1 MISPQVLYFLADLMR
16 WTMDNASSFRNF
28 FRDFL
33 CCLLL
38 WGSLFVVYATTPL
51 NAQTA
56 QIQRGNGPFSGKA
69 KSLVVHNGQLFVA
82 VTDADSYT
90 LSSSTGIK
98 TVVQSGIYRSADNG
112 LTWGVVSSF
121 PVPTLA
127 SSLFSHT
134 GTLYALTSGA
144 GLQLYRS
151 RDDGASWEVVPSGTV
166 TAVTHLVAFGD
177 TLFARTGLETRISAM
192 VLSADS
198 GKTWALVSSPGSI
211 GSVVASRSRI
221 SSGRSLLFGGSPNG
235 LLRSADRGVSWPIVP
250 TTPAISSVIVY
261 DVATKANDDLF
272 LATNQGVLTSN
283 DNGQTWRSFNSGL
296 ETKIARSLAVKGET
310 LFAATNDG
318 LYSSTGASWQKI
330 NTGLLNV
337 GGESLALLQHENKLY
352 AGTQNGVFRAES
364 SSSGTLGVWE
374 QVNRG
379 LPGVRIEKGAL
390 ALSLSS
396 GTTFLAASPH
406 GGVFRT
412 VSGGAWN
419 PVSTGFPNT
428 AATIRVAAAQTSS
441 VAVAATKNSIFS
453 SADAGASWRAA
464 SIGVGSGEITALE
477 SISSIAPG
485 TERFLVGTLAGTI
498 FRANDNTAQTWSR
511 VLSNPLEASGVR
523 INSFVQSTASILCAT
538 NEGLMVSSDAAISWS
553 RLAET
558 VFPRVPVLSLAASQG
573 LLLAGSADG
582 VYRSLDGGRTWQIP
596 SASAKIGTVTSLV
609 TKNGLHYAGAD
620 AGLFRS
626 ADNGASWQSIA
637 LPDSTAV
644 TAMVADSTRLMIGT
658 PNGIYEYQ
666 LPSPLEFPRITAF
679 QPSDSA
685 LVGLTD
691 VVVTIVGTNFSTTA
705 SVTFAGQALVPQSA
719 SATQVVVRVPVAL
732 LQSLGAVQVEV
743 INSPTDRTSA
753 AFRIVPLPQDF
764 PRLSI
769 TTNLNPFSTFIT
781 QTSTSQRYTLSGTN
795 VRDSVILQAPQ
806 GFDLSADSGRI
817 WLPVRLA
824 FMPAAASFSRDI
836 FVRFR
841 PALSQVVSGFIT
853 HSIGGIV
860 LQSLAIAGNPRSL
873 QLEISPLGTL
883 TYGATRVGRSL
894 RQSVLLVNP
903 NPVSITVATI
913 FTGTNAADFTASVQ
927 QVVLPPQGRATVDV
941 LFAPKERGERTAI
954 VNFSGL
960 ASGQIALQG
969 RGTQAVLTFSAP
981 EIQFSTS
988 AFVGQALKLPA
999 ETVRITNEGDD
1010 DDVLTGFQ
1018 ITGESS
1024 PGVAFR
1030 VRNFSPV
1037 RLEPGNSVLLTVEL
1051 SPDGDGQRRNS
1062 MRMQTQDAFTSSATI
1077 LLRGRGQTLSPPT
1090 LLFPRNGGAATGS
1103 SALLQWQA
1111 ASAATHYEVALDV
1124 ASNSRNLL
1132 TRIAASSLTSSASVA
1147 IQQNQT
1153 YYWTAR
1159 SLAVSGTD
1167 TLARSA
1173 WQQWQFFSSG
1183 VESRLSVPPVLDF
1196 GMITQEQGESPPR
1209 GQPVSVSSGSWRIL
1223 DVSIVQDGDAASSDS
1238 RAFRILNRDLLLG
1251 TGSILLPSPES
1262 YTIAVAFR
1270 PPELRSRPYSA
1281 IAELRVQNTSSGET
1295 VIIPFQLRGQSAQ
1308 CPQTG
1313 ASIGNQGC
1321 PEAVVR
1327 LQVLPNKAVFAP
1339 GDEIRLQIQLVQIT
1353 NLTPNLDRFLS
1364 QLRLTLD
1371 VQNITLLSFANR
1383 LSAGTAVTG
1392 DTSVRVV
1399 SYTAASGIP
1408 FSPSALSNTDG
1419 KIRLDLVRPAN
1430 AIQNVVL
1437 GELTG
1442 KAVIGLRGLGASPE
1456 ESITAAT
1463 ISIADVQWLSDTR
1476 ETLDSGQVITWGD
1489 ARGLPVALQRV
1500 SVTVNTCQTTQGSLV
1515 LTATLPVNI
1524 KPLAPNPVQDE
1535 TTITFSLQEQGW
1547 TELELVNG
1555 FGQSVKKILQSE
1567 MLPGEYSVRF
1577 SVTELPSG
1585 SYFLLLRTPFETAQ
1599 RRMEIVR

>member
-1 MISPQVLYFLADLMR
+1 
-16 WTMDNASSFRNF
+16 MDNASSFRNF
-28 FRDFL
+28 FRNFL
-33 CCLLL
+33 CSFLL
-38 WGSLFVVYATTPL
+38 WGILLAVYVTTSL
-51 NAQTA
+51 NAQMVH
-56 QIQRGNGPFSGKA
+56 IQRGNGPFSGRA
-69 KSLVVHNGQLFVA
+69 KSLVAHNGQLFVV

-90 LSSSTGIK
+90 LNSSTGNK
-98 TVVQSGIYRSADNG
+98 TFVQNGIYRSADDG

-121 PVPTLA
+121 PVPALA
-127 SSLFSHT
+127 SSLFSHA
-134 GTLYALTSGA
+134 GTLYVLTSGA

-151 RDDGASWEVVPSGTV
+151 RDDGASWEGIPSGSV
-166 TAVTHLVAFGD
+166 SAVTHLVAFGD

-198 GKTWALVSSPGSI
+198 GRTWSLVSSPGSI
-211 GSVVASRSRI
+211 GSVVASRSRTVA
-221 SSGRSLLFGGSPNG
+221 GRSLLFGGSPNG
-235 LLRSADRGVSWPIVP
+235 LLRSTDRGTSWPIVP

-261 DVATKANDDLF
+261 DVATKANDNLF
-272 LATNQGVLTSN
+272 LATNQGVLTSS

-296 ETKIARSLAVKGET
+296 ETKIARSLALKGET

-318 LYSSTGASWQKI
+318 LYTSTGATWQRV
-330 NTGLLNV
+330 NTGFLNV
-337 GGESLALLQHENKLY
+337 GGESLTLLNHENKLY

-379 LPGVRIEKGAL
+379 LPGARVEKGSL
-390 ALSLSS
+390 ALSS
-396 GTTFLAASPH
+396 GTTFLAASPN

-441 VAVAATKNSIFS
+441 VAAVATKNSVFS

-477 SISSIAPG
+477 SISSVAPG

-498 FRANDNTAQTWSR
+498 FRTNDNSAQTWSR
-511 VLSNPLEASGVR
+511 ILSNPLEASGVR
-523 INSFVQSTASILCAT
+523 INSFVQSTVSIFCAT
-538 NEGLMVSSDAAISWS
+538 NEGLMVSNDAASSWS
-553 RLAET
+553 LVAET
-558 VFPRVPVLSLAASQG
+558 VFPRVPVLSLTASQE

-582 VYRSLDGGRTWQIP
+582 VYRSVDGGRSWKAP
-596 SASAKIGTVTSLV
+596 SAKIGAVTSLV
-609 TKNGLHYAGAD
+609 AKNGLHYAGTE
-620 AGLFRS
+620 AGVFRS
-626 ADNGASWQSIA
+626 ADNGVSWQSIT
-637 LPDSTAV
+637 LPDSVAV
-644 TAMVADSTRLMIGT
+644 TAMVADSTRLMIGAV
-658 PNGIYEYQ
+658 NGIYEYQ
-666 LPSPLEFPRITAF
+666 LPSPLEFPRITEF

-691 VVVTIVGTNFSTTA
+691 VILTIAGTNFSTTA
-705 SVTFAGQALVPQSA
+705 SVIFAGQVLTPQSA

-732 LQSLGAVQVEV
+732 LQTLGTVQVEV
-743 INSPTDRTSA
+743 VNSSTARTSA

-769 TTNLNPFSTFIT
+769 TTKLDAFSTFLT

-795 VRDSVILQAPQ
+795 VRDSVIVQAPQ
-806 GFDLSADSGRI
+806 GFDLSADSGRT

-824 FMPAAASFSRDI
+824 FKPAAPSFSRDV

-841 PALSQVVSGFIT
+841 PALGQIVSGFIT

-873 QLEISPLGTL
+873 QLEISPLGTII
-883 TYGATRVGRSL
+883 YGATRVGRSL

-913 FTGTNAADFTASVQ
+913 FTGANASDFTASVQ
-927 QVVLPPQGRATVDV
+927 QIVLPPQGRATVDLV
-941 LFAPKERGERTAI
+941 FAPRGRGERTAI

-969 RGTQAVLTFSAP
+969 RGTQAVLTFSTP

-988 AFVGQALKLPA
+988 AFVGQTLKLPA

-1010 DDVLTGFQ
+1010 EDVLTGFQ
-1018 ITGESS
+1018 IITESS
-1024 PGVAFR
+1024 FGVAFR
-1030 VRNFSPV
+1030 VRNFSSA
-1037 RLEPGNSVLLTVEL
+1037 RLEPGNSVLLTIEFL
-1051 SPDGDGQRRNS
+1051 PDGEGLRRNS
-1062 MRMQTQDAFTSSATI
+1062 MRMQTQDAFTSSATVV
-1077 LLRGRGQTLSPPT
+1077 LRGRGQLLSPPT
-1090 LLFPRNGGAATGS
+1090 LLFPRSGGMVTGS
-1103 SALLQWQA
+1103 TTLLQWQA
-1111 ASAATHYEVALDV
+1111 APAATHYEVALDV
-1124 ASNSRNLL
+1124 ANNSRSLL
-1132 TRIAASSLTSSASVA
+1132 NRIAASSLTPSASVA

-1153 YYWTAR
+1153 YYWTVR
-1159 SLAVSGTD
+1159 SLAINGTD

-1183 VESRLSVPPVLDF
+1183 VESHLYVPPVLDF
-1196 GMITQEQGESPPR
+1196 GVIMQEQSESPPR
-1209 GQPVSVSSGSWRIL
+1209 AQPVLVSSGSWRIL
-1223 DVSIVQDGDAASSDS
+1223 DVSIVQEGDAASNDS
-1238 RAFRILNRDLLLG
+1238 RAFRILNRDLLLS

-1262 YTIAVAFR
+1262 YTIAAAFR
-1270 PPELRSRPYSA
+1270 PPELRTRPYSA

-1295 VIIPFQLRGQSAQ
+1295 VIVPFQLRGQSAP

-1313 ASIGNQGC
+1313 TSIGNQGC
-1321 PEAVVR
+1321 PEAVLR
-1327 LQVLPNKAVFAP
+1327 LQVSPNKAVFAP
-1339 GDEIRLQIQLVQIT
+1339 GDEVRLQIQLVQLS
-1353 NLTPNLDRFLS
+1353 NLTPNLDRFLR

-1371 VQNITLLSFANR
+1371 VQDITLLSFANR
-1383 LSAGTAVTG
+1383 LSSGTAVAG

-1408 FSPSALSNTDG
+1408 FSPSKLSNTDG

-1430 AIQNVVL
+1430 AVQNVVL

-1463 ISIADVQWLSDTR
+1463 ISIANVQWLSDTR

-1489 ARGLPVALQRV
+1489 ARGLPITLQRV

-1515 LTATLPVNI
+1515 LTATLPVSI

-1547 TELELVNG
+1547 TELELING
-1555 FGQSVKKILQSE
+1555 FGQSVKKILQSA

-1577 SVTELPSG
+1577 SVTEFPSG
-1585 SYFLLLRTPFETAQ
+1585 SYFLLLRTPFESAQ

>member
-1 MISPQVLYFLADLMR
+1 
-16 WTMDNASSFRNF
+16 MDNDSSFRNF

-56 QIQRGNGPFSGKA
+56 QIQRGNGPFSGRA
-69 KSLVVHNGQLFVA
+69 KSLVVHNGQLFVV

-90 LSSSTGIK
+90 LSSSTGSK

-151 RDDGASWEVVPSGTV
+151 RNDGASWEVVPSGTV
-166 TAVTHLVAFGD
+166 TAVTHLLAFGD

-198 GKTWALVSSPGSI
+198 GKTWSLVSSPGSI

-272 LATNQGVLTSN
+272 LATNQGVLTSS
-283 DNGQTWRSFNSGL
+283 DNGQTWSSFNSGL
-296 ETKIARSLAVKGET
+296 ETKIARSLTVKGET
-310 LFAATNDG
+310 IFAATNDG
-318 LYSSTGASWQKI
+318 LYTSTGASWQKV

-337 GGESLALLQHENKLY
+337 GGESLTLLQHENKLY
-352 AGTQNGVFRAES
+352 AGTQNGVFRVES
-364 SSSGTLGVWE
+364 SSSGSVGVWE

-390 ALSLSS
+390 ALSL
-396 GTTFLAASPH
+396 GTTFLAAGPH
-406 GGVFRT
+406 GGIFRT

-428 AATIRVAAAQTSS
+428 AATIRVAAAQTST
-441 VAVAATKNSIFS
+441 VAVAATKNSVFS

-477 SISSIAPG
+477 SIVPSVPG
-485 TERFLVGTLAGTI
+485 NERFLVGTLAGTI

-523 INSFVQSTASILCAT
+523 INAFMQSSTNTYCAT
-538 NEGLMVSSDAAISWS
+538 NEGLMLSSDAASSWS
-553 RLAET
+553 RVAET

-573 LLLAGSADG
+573 LLFAGTGEG
-582 VYRSLDGGRTWQIP
+582 VYRSLDEGRSWQTP
-596 SASAKIGTVTSLV
+596 SAKIGAVTSIV
-609 TKNGLHYAGAD
+609 AKNGLHYAGTD
-620 AGLFRS
+620 AGVFRS
-626 ADNGASWQSIA
+626 VDNGASWQSIT

-705 SVTFAGQALVPQSA
+705 SVTFAGQTLVPQSA
-719 SATQVVVRVPVAL
+719 SATQVVVRVPVGL
-732 LQSLGAVQVEV
+732 LQSLGTVQVEV
-743 INSPTDRTSA
+743 INSPTARTSA

-781 QTSTSQRYTLSGTN
+781 QTSTLQRYTLSGTN

-806 GFDLSADSGRI
+806 GFDLSADSGRT

-824 FMPAAASFSRDI
+824 FMPVSTSFSRDI
-836 FVRFR
+836 VVRFR
-841 PALSQVVSGFIT
+841 PSLSQVVTGFIT
-853 HSIGGIV
+853 HSVGGIV
-860 LQSLAIAGNPRSL
+860 LQSLAVSGNPMSL

-883 TYGATRVGRSL
+883 TYGATQVGNSL
-894 RQSVLLVNP
+894 RRSVLLVNP

-941 LFAPKERGERTAI
+941 LFAPRGRGERTAV

-988 AFVGQALKLPA
+988 AFVGQTLKLPA
-999 ETVRITNEGDD
+999 ETVRITNEGDVA
-1010 DDVLTGFQ
+1010 DVLTGFQ

-1024 PGVAFR
+1024 LGAAFR
-1030 VRNFSPV
+1030 VRSFSPV

-1051 SPDGDGQRRNS
+1051 SPDADGQRRNS

-1090 LLFPRNGGAATGS
+1090 LLSPRNGGAVAGS
-1103 SALLQWQA
+1103 VSLLQWQA
-1111 ASAATHYEVALDV
+1111 APAATHYEVALDV

-1132 TRIAASSLTSSASVA
+1132 NRIAASSTAPSASVA
-1147 IQQNQT
+1147 IQQNQI
-1153 YYWTAR
+1153 YYWTVR

-1167 TLARSA
+1167 TLVRSA

-1183 VESRLSVPPVLDF
+1183 VESRLSVPSVLDF
-1196 GMITQEQGESPPR
+1196 GVITQEQVESPPR

-1223 DVSIVQDGDAASSDS
+1223 DVSIVQDSDSANNPASNPTSSDS
-1238 RAFRILNRDLLLG
+1238 RAFRILNRDLLLS

-1262 YTIAVAFR
+1262 YTISAAFR
-1270 PPELRSRPYSA
+1270 PPELRSRTYSA

-1295 VIIPFQLRGQSAQ
+1295 VIVPFQLRGQSAQ

-1313 ASIGNQGC
+1313 TSIGNQGC
-1321 PEAVVR
+1321 PETVLR
-1327 LQVLPNKAVFAP
+1327 LQVMSGKTVFAP
-1339 GDEIRLQIQLVQIT
+1339 GDDIRLQIQLVQIS
-1353 NLTPNLDRFLS
+1353 NLTPNLDRFLR

-1430 AIQNVVL
+1430 AMQNIVL

-1442 KAVIGLRGLGASPE
+1442 KAVIGLRGLGASPD

-1463 ISIADVQWLSDTR
+1463 ISIANVQWLSDTR

-1489 ARGLPVALQRV
+1489 ARGLPITLQHV

-1535 TTITFSLQEQGW
+1535 TTITFSVQEQGW